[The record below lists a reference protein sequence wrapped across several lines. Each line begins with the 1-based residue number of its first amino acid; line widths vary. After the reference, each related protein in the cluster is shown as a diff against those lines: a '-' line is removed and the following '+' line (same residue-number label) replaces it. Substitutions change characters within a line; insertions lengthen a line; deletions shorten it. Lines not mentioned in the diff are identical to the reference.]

1 MSHSLATPRLAIT
14 TTLDTERGA
23 VRIDFSVPCK
33 WVRLSPFEA
42 RSLAKSLIDKADAL
56 DPSRTAD
63 AAADDPSCARLRLV

>member
-1 MSHSLATPRLAIT
+1 MKPRLAIT
-14 TTLDTERGA
+14 TTMDTDRGV
-23 VRIDFSVPCK
+23 VRMEFSTPCA

-42 RSLAKSLIDKADAL
+42 RSLAKSLIAKADAL